1 MTIRPFQS
9 FISKGYFTYLDS
21 DIKNSDQ
28 PLRNRPR
35 FSGVIILDKELRT
48 LVARK
53 TVSASVKI
61 RPTDSNVKH
70 ATEAY
75 VKGRSRA
82 NVFAKPLLD
91 YVQSAGKSQQC

>member
-9 FISKGYFTYLDS
+9 FISKGYFTYLHS

-53 TVSASVKI
+53 TVSAIGKNSTYRFQRKACDGSLRQ
-61 RPTDSNVKH
+61 RPI
-70 ATEAY
+70 
-75 VKGRSRA
+75 SR
-82 NVFAKPLLD
+82 
-91 YVQSAGKSQQC
+91 